1 MKKNLIITIL
11 VLLTLVF
18 SQAEDEQKKHG
29 QDGKG
34 NPLAKL
40 GLDEATMTKV
50 SEILAK
56 SREDLKKFTD
66 KMKTLTDEQTRIASE
81 NFDEKKIKKLIE
93 ERGKVTIAMQIAQL
107 NIDARIKKLLTD
119 EQWKKYLAFKTRK
132 MKKGGEEPKPAKE
145 KTAENPE
152 PPQE

>member
-1 MKKNLIITIL
+1 M
-11 VLLTLVF
+11 
-18 SQAEDEQKKHG
+18 
-29 QDGKG
+29 
-34 NPLAKL
+34 

-81 NFDEKKIKKLIE
+81 SFDEKKIKKLIE

-132 MKKGGEEPKPAKE
+132 MKKGVEEPKPAKE